1 MLKAII
7 AVVIFVTYRVRIAC
21 TRSNAKRF
29 KLVCELDRRLAK
41 V

>member
-1 MLKAII
+1 MFKAII
-7 AVVIFVTYRVRIAC
+7 AVAIFVTYRVRIAA
-21 TRSNAKRF
+21 TSNPARKY